1 MIRLTIDLL
10 DPQHIGGQGT
20 KEAVAMALEQFGPVR
35 VVRVLDSED
44 PSVKYGK
51 KSPETTN
58 SGQMKIDG
66 FAANLKVT

>member
-35 VVRVLDSED
+35 VVRALDSEEPPAKD
-44 PSVKYGK
+44 SKRSLKGK
-51 KSPETTN
+51 
-58 SGQMKIDG
+58 
-66 FAANLKVT
+66 